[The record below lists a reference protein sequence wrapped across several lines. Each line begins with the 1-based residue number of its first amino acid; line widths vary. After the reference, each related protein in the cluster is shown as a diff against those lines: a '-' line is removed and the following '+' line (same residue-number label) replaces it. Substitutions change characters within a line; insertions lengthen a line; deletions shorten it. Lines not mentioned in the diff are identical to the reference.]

1 MLTSPTDLDR
11 VEIFI
16 SYSHEDEALL
26 KRLETHLT
34 GLKRAGLITV
44 WHGRKISAGVPWE
57 EEIDKYLS
65 NAQIVLL
72 LVSANFI
79 ASDYCYGVE
88 FQRAMERHKQRT
100 ARVIA
105 VILSP
110 CRWRDTPLA
119 KLQVS
124 PRGANPVTQWVDTE
138 QAFVSIADDIAEVV
152 KELRLINPKDAER
165 ENPSDGQESN
175 VVKRPNRPK
184 FIKEAI
190 RTIPAIK
197 YTLALAITVAMIA
210 IAGFMIDNWR
220 RVSLPIPCP
229 SPTPSPE
236 ATATPSPRVS
246 VMPQGIKITISE
258 FPPYNPVGGPD
269 SMGHIAGN
277 VAGSGREEYSIVIYS
292 YTNLWYVQPS
302 TEKPRTA
309 IDRNGN
315 WSAEIKT
322 GTKYAVLLVPQSY
335 QPPNKTSTNPTNLDP
350 VITFMEVEGKN
361 VLRIRQKRNAV
372 IPTTKNGNTS
382 Q

>member
-1 MLTSPTDLDR
+1 MLTVPTDLNR
-11 VEIFI
+11 VEIFV

-34 GLKRAGLITV
+34 GLQRAGLITV

-88 FQRAMERHKQRT
+88 FQRAMERHRQRT

-105 VILSP
+105 IILSP

-124 PRGANPVTQWVDTE
+124 PRGANPVTQWADTE

-152 KELRLINPKDAER
+152 KELRLVNPKDAER
-165 ENPSDGQESN
+165 ENPRDSD
-175 VVKRPNRPK
+175 RPEI
-184 FIKEAI
+184 IKEPI

-210 IAGFMIDNWR
+210 IAGVVTDNWR
-220 RVSLPIPCP
+220 PVSSPIPCP
-229 SPTPSPE
+229 SPTPSPA
-236 ATATPSPRVS
+236 ATAAPSPHVS
-246 VMPQGIKITISE
+246 VSPQGIKISISE
-258 FPPYNPVGGPD
+258 FPPYNPVGGPA
-269 SMGHIAGN
+269 SVGHIAGT
-277 VAGSGREEYSIVIYS
+277 VEGSGREEYSIVIYS

-309 IDRNGN
+309 IDPNGN
-315 WSAEIKT
+315 WRAEIKT
-322 GTKYAVLLVPQSY
+322 GSKYAVLLVPQNY
-335 QPPNKTSTNPTNLDP
+335 QPPNKSSTNPTNLDP
-350 VITFMEVEGKN
+350 VVTFMEVEGKN
-361 VLRIRQKRNAV
+361 VLRIRQRRNAV
-372 IPTTKNGNTS
+372 IPTTENGNTS

>member
-1 MLTSPTDLDR
+1 MVTSPTDLNR

-44 WHGRKISAGVPWE
+44 WHGRNISAGVPWE
-57 EEIDKYLS
+57 EEIDKHLS

-79 ASDYCYGVE
+79 ASDYGYGVE
-88 FQRAMERHKQRT
+88 FQRAMERHRQRT

-105 VILSP
+105 IILSP

-124 PRGANPVTQWVDTE
+124 PRGAKPVTQWADTE
-138 QAFVSIADDIAEVV
+138 QAFVSITDDIAEVV
-152 KELRLINPKDAER
+152 KELRLINDKDAER
-165 ENPSDGQESN
+165 DDPRDSRESE
-175 VVKRPNRPK
+175 VVKRERT
-184 FIKEAI
+184 

-197 YTLALAITVAMIA
+197 YTLALAITVAIIA
-210 IAGFMIDNWR
+210 IAGLMFDYWR
-220 RVSLPIPCP
+220 GVGSPQPGA
-229 SPTPSPE
+229 SPTPSPA
-236 ATATPSPRVS
+236 ATATPSPRFSVS
-246 VMPQGIKITISE
+246 PQGIKITISE

-269 SMGHIAGN
+269 STGHIAGR
-277 VAGSGREEYSIVIYS
+277 VEGSASEEYSIVIFS
-292 YTNLWYVQPS
+292 YTDRWYVQPS

-309 IDRNGN
+309 VDANGN

-322 GTKYAVLLVPQSY
+322 GSKYAVLLVPQNF
-335 QPPNKTSTNPTNLDP
+335 QPPNKTSTNPTNLDR
-350 VITFMEVEGKN
+350 VVTFMEVEGKN
-361 VLRIRQKRNAV
+361 VIRIRQRRNAI
-372 IPTTKNGNTS
+372 IPTKDGNTN